1 MMEAAIDVYRR
12 AYNERM
18 ADWKTDAEQLAN
30 AAAVIEADREQAATQ
45 ERKRIIDLIN
55 GRMSIHKGFIDHCA
69 AHDIP
74 KRQSIFIAISEL
86 QALLRKIEGLPS

>member
-18 ADWKTDAEQLAN
+18 ADWKTDAEQLART
-30 AAAVIEADREQAATQ
+30 AAVIEADREQAATQ

-55 GRMSIHKGFIDHCA
+55 GRIGIHIEFINDCA
-69 AHDIP
+69 KHDV
-74 KRQSIFIAISEL
+74 RVSDSFFTALSEL
-86 QALLRKIEGLPS
+86 RSLSRAIERLPS